1 MAEALFCG
9 VDVGSS
15 SVRVQLIDSV
25 GRSLYSTSCAVAYRV
40 CASDPRF
47 VTQSSEEVW
56 KGVMRCLD
64 GANIVDS
71 EASVSICV
79 SATCSLVVKE
89 RVGGELR
96 PYSCAKDSADADQDV
111 VFWMDT
117 RSEAETMEM
126 NETLRDD
133 GCLKYL
139 GGAFVQEMVL
149 TKAKYVVDHI
159 AKDRLDSV
167 VFFDL
172 HDYLSLKISELFH
185 CEPLVMVPDSSQVL
199 TPSVGLDGE
208 LKGWSSEL
216 LKSIGLGCLARDNF
230 SQIGKVFKVDQ
241 TLDYDYIPTAGTPIA
256 RSSTKTVVQGVIDS
270 YGSWI
275 GSCCGNM
282 KNTLTL
288 VAGTSTCF
296 MISHS
301 MKAPTD
307 GIWGPFNVVLK
318 SLSVSTSGFPTTG
331 KLIEHLFETH
341 PAYDELKKLG
351 NPFDTLE
358 SLIST
363 EEDRTGQSIHYSAK
377 NMFLYGELS
386 GNRTPY
392 GDSAMRGVFFG
403 ESTDVSL
410 RDMMLKYVCILEFL
424 AFQVKQLL
432 SITGEFEISRILICG
447 SQAKNK
453 RLIELLAFITG
464 LPIDVN
470 DSIDPHLSGTR
481 GAAYLAYSG
490 ASGLD
495 LLEVIRRLSPDEA
508 KRYTSNTADIR
519 LRSLLDTKYEI
530 TMDIAKQQIR
540 YRQMV
545 QLACAS
551 N

>member
-96 PYSCAKDSADADQDV
+96 PYSCAKDSADPDQDV

-139 GGAFVQEMVL
+139 GGAFAQEMAL

-185 CEPLVMVPDSSQVL
+185 CEPLVMVPDCSHGT

-230 SQIGKVFKVDQ
+230 SQIG
-241 TLDYDYIPTAGTPIA
+241 
-256 RSSTKTVVQGVIDS
+256 KTVVQGVIDS

-307 GIWGPFNVVLK
+307 GIWGPFSVVLK

-392 GDSAMRGVFFG
+392 GDAAMRGVFFG